1 MTGIRD
7 LDELLKKMDPKLK
20 PGPVVF
26 CTVYEGCEVPY
37 KMSPIMTFREKEETT
52 LILEQKDADV
62 LGLAYDGLWSMIT
75 LQVHSSLEAVGF
87 IAAISAKLA
96 EAEISTNIVSA
107 YYHDHLFVPY
117 DRSDEAFAILKRI
130 SNP

>member
-1 MTGIRD
+1 MI
-7 LDELLKKMDPKLK
+7 
-20 PGPVVF
+20 
-26 CTVYEGCEVPY
+26 
-37 KMSPIMTFREKEETT
+37 FREIEETT
-52 LILEQKDADV
+52 LILEQADADT

-96 EAEISTNIVSA
+96 EAGISTNVVSA
-107 YYHDHLFVPY
+107 YYHDHLFVPHIKE
-117 DRSDEAFAILKRI
+117 DEVLAILQRI